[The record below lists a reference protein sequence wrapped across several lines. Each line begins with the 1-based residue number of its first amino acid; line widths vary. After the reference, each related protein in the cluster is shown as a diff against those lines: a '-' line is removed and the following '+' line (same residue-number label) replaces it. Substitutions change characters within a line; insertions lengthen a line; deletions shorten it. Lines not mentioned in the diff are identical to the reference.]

1 MALKLRGYLRFQRF
15 AICRGATARELHQ
28 LARGKGFIALADVAL
43 RRVLDGTTTIDEIS
57 RVVDLTDRL
66 S

>member
-1 MALKLRGYLRFQRF
+1 MNWWRGVLPPANCTRPP
-15 AICRGATARELHQ
+15 G
-28 LARGKGFIALADVAL
+28 GKGFVSLAEIAV

-66 S
+66 N